1 MKKFFRLLSALI
13 VAVVALSCCSCSYV
27 ADSAK
32 GFNEDNLKY
41 CRVIDDKGIFSEEE
55 VEELS
60 ELVRE
65 TAEKV
70 DMHLVIFISGAF
82 LGEYATPDF
91 AGDLYEEIFGE
102 DSDGALY
109 YMDLGEGSYAY
120 DHISTHGKGILM
132 YDPHIDPMFDV
143 IYNYLPSTGET
154 IYADDIY
161 TAVEKICGQFEK
173 YGTGDPGMFSYSY
186 DDYTDKYI
194 FFRDGKTVV
203 SSTKPLAA
211 RIPSMLVSL
220 LIGGAAG
227 LLFFFITK
235 SNYKFKASCNPH
247 VYVAGEQ
254 TQFTAKED
262 RYIRTATTRTK
273 IESSSGGG
281 RSGGGRSGGG
291 SRGGGGRRR

>member
-1 MKKFFRLLSALI
+1 MKKFFRILSALL
-13 VAVVALSCCSCSYV
+13 VAVVVLSCCGCSYS
-27 ADSAK
+27 DNTAK
-32 GFNEDNLKY
+32 GYDEDKLEL
-41 CRVIDDKGIFSEEE
+41 CRVIDDKGIFSEEQ

-70 DMHLVIFISGAF
+70 DMHLVIYISGTF
-82 LGEYATPDF
+82 IGEYSTPDF

-102 DSDGALY
+102 DTDGALY

-120 DHISTHGKGILM
+120 DYISTHGKGILM
-132 YDPHIDPMFDV
+132 YDTDAMFDV

-154 IYADDIY
+154 IYANEIY
-161 TAVEKICGQFEK
+161 SAVKKICEEFEK
-173 YGTGDPGMFSYSY
+173 HGKGDPGALSFAY
-186 DDYTDKYI
+186 DEYTDKYI

-203 SSTKPLAA
+203 STTKPLVA
-211 RIPSMLVSL
+211 RIPSMFISLIIGVVASL
-220 LIGGAAG
+220 L
-227 LLFFFITK
+227 FYFITK